1 MPDVAAM
8 SKALTRVC
16 FLCGC
21 APLLLFLLLCC
32 FSGVPLKW
40 YGPPSFTYTEVVRC
54 AAHFLH
60 FARKAQQYYE
70 ESLVPGQSLTT
81 IRLRTKDNDI
91 MIAPGEH
98 VIFIAFQE
106 VSQPDAKE
114 DEAKKEE

>member
-1 MPDVAAM
+1 MSNKGPSEVQLALNDVM
-8 SKALTRVC
+8 SLNGMKRYLIINED
-16 FLCGC
+16 
-21 APLLLFLLLCC
+21 
-32 FSGVPLKW
+32 GVPLKW